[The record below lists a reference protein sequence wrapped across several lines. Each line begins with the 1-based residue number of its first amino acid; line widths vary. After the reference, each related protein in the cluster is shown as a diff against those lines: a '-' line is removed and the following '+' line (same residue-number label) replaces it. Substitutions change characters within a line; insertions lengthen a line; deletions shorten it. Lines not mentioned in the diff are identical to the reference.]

1 MFARAVRVIAS
12 TGIFFILKIRVLIG
26 WRILL
31 VRLTLD
37 LQKKILTGF
46 VFMFCFYYSV
56 YLPKHL
62 KEPYYFNFNRVR
74 YPDVAILY
82 RVSSST
88 IVFPHIV
95 AKSFYPV
102 LRSE

>member
-46 VFMFCFYYSV
+46 VFYVSFLLFCIFAQAF
-56 YLPKHL
+56 K
-62 KEPYYFNFNRVR
+62 R
-74 YPDVAILY
+74 AIL
-82 RVSSST
+82 
-88 IVFPHIV
+88 F
-95 AKSFYPV
+95 
-102 LRSE
+102 